1 MRALAALG
9 RNVAALNR
17 VLVAETGE
25 AIRFGVGMHCGSAV
39 VGEIGHGEVRVF
51 TTLGDVVNVAARL
64 EGLCKE
70 FGCEAVISHEICA
83 VAGVS
88 ADSLSERETMVRG
101 RSMPLHVHPIEQAD
115 QITLL
120 GVVSETA

>member
-1 MRALAALG
+1 
-9 RNVAALNR
+9 
-17 VLVAETGE
+17 
-25 AIRFGVGMHCGSAV
+25 V

-120 GVVSETA
+120 GVVTEPA

>member
-1 MRALAALG
+1 
-9 RNVAALNR
+9 
-17 VLVAETGE
+17 
-25 AIRFGVGMHCGSAV
+25 
-39 VGEIGHGEVRVF
+39 
-51 TTLGDVVNVAARL
+51 
-64 EGLCKE
+64 
-70 FGCEAVISHEICA
+70 VISHEICA